1 MKRTVIWL
9 ASAIAALP
17 ACITDSGDPPD
28 PGAAPDAPGD
38 PRWELFKQSA
48 QKIASNPDRYLFGGD
63 MVAVGEDGLRR
74 EFERYF
80 GRSPAAGP
88 SAGDGLAT
96 ASSELTIDRDSGGAD
111 ILLATSYADSSGGRY
126 NLTYCIQRNTFT
138 AAQLAALEPALAAAH
153 DSWNGLVNVSFRHEP
168 AQDASCG
175 AGNTSV
181 FYNIRRVTGGAF
193 FASAYFPRDVR
204 GARELLIDDS
214 AFTTTA
220 SGRDLQGIMRHEHG
234 HMLGFRHEHIWID
247 GCSLE
252 GTASDFGTAVHVTA
266 YDENSVMHY
275 PQCRTPAG
283 GGYRQSQMDYQG
295 AINLYGLATAQIMNL

>member
-1 MKRTVIWL
+1 MKRTIIWL
-9 ASAIAALP
+9 LSAIAALP
-17 ACITDSGDPPD
+17 ACVGDDTGDPG
-28 PGAAPDAPGD
+28 GATDATSD

-80 GRSPAAGP
+80 GRA
-88 SAGDGLAT
+88 SAGGGDGGDDDGVAT
-96 ASSELTIDRDSGGAD
+96 TSSDLTIDRDANGAD
-111 ILLATSYADSSGGRY
+111 ILLATNYADSSGGRY

-168 AQDASCG
+168 AQDATCG
-175 AGNTSV
+175 AANTSV
-181 FYNIRRVTGGAF
+181 FYNIRRVTGGSF

-214 AFTTTA
+214 AFTTT
-220 SGRDLQGIMRHEHG
+220 SNGRDLQGIMRHEHG

-266 YDENSVMHY
+266 YDENSIMHY

-283 GGYRQSQMDYQG
+283 GGYRQSQTDYRG

>member
-1 MKRTVIWL
+1 MKRTIIWL
-9 ASAIAALP
+9 MSAITALP
-17 ACITDSGDPPD
+17 ACAVGYD
-28 PGAAPDAPGD
+28 PGGSRDVSSD
-38 PRWELFKQSA
+38 PRWELFKRSA
-48 QKIASNPDRYLFGGD
+48 PKIASNPDRYLFGGD

-80 GRSPAAGP
+80 GHAAAG
-88 SAGDGLAT
+88 GDGGDDDGVAT
-96 ASSELTIDRDSGGAD
+96 ASSDLTIDRDSGGTD
-111 ILLATSYADSSGGRY
+111 ILLGTNYADSSGGRY

-153 DSWNGLVNVSFRHEP
+153 DSWNGLVNVSFRAEP
-168 AQDASCG
+168 AQDATCG

-181 FYNIRRVTGGAF
+181 FYNIRRVTGGSF

-220 SGRDLQGIMRHEHG
+220 NGRDLQGIMRHEHG

-247 GCSLE
+247 GCTTE
-252 GTASDFGTAVHVTA
+252 GTASDFGTAAHVTA
-266 YDENSVMHY
+266 YDENSIMHY

-283 GGYRQSQMDYQG
+283 GGYRQSKLDYQG
-295 AINLYGLATAQIMNL
+295 AIGLYGLATAQIMNL